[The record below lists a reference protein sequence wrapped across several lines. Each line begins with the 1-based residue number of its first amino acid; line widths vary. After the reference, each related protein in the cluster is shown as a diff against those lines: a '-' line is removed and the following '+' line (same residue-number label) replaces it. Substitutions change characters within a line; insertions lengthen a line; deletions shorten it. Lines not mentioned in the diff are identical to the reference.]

1 MIEKIDAV
9 FTWVD
14 GNDIDWMSRKSKF
27 IDDKPE
33 KIQNK
38 KVNSKGRFF
47 DNDELKYSLRS
58 IYQFAPWINNI
69 YIVTDNQTPKWLNI
83 DHPQINIVDHREIF
97 DSKHLPSYN
106 SMAIEMNLH
115 KINGL
120 NNFFLSLNDDF
131 FIGRMSSPDDFFHY
145 DKPKLFTG
153 KKRFTLEKLLERKS
167 GNEYFHANNNARM
180 LIYNKFNFFPN
191 FNLRH
196 GIKVLDKKTLNDLET
211 VFHDEFENTRSSNFR
226 TKQDVW
232 SIALYSF
239 YLVAKG
245 LNEPYYL
252 APLRKN
258 LLRYNLNF
266 LRKGRDYTYLPLT
279 TCSLKKIKSK
289 FKAIK
294 KYNPLMFCINDG
306 PNVIDQKRILTKK
319 FLGQYYPDKSI
330 YEK

>member
-1 MIEKIDAV
+1 MIKKIDAV

-14 GNDIDWMSRKSKF
+14 GNDIDWMSRKSNF
-27 IDDKPE
+27 LHDKPE
-33 KIQNK
+33 KLQNK

-69 YIVTDNQTPKWLNI
+69 YIITDNQTPKWLNI
-83 DHPQINIVDHREIF
+83 DHPQINIVDHKEIF
-97 DSKHLPSYN
+97 DSKDLPSYN

-120 NNFFLSLNDDF
+120 NNFFLSFNDDF
-131 FIGRMSSPDDFFHY
+131 FIGRMTSPEDFFQNG
-145 DKPKLFTG
+145 KPKLFSG
-153 KKRFTLEKLLERKS
+153 KKRFTLEQLSERKS

-180 LIYNKFNFFPN
+180 LIYNKYNFFPD

-196 GIKVLDKKTLNDLET
+196 GIKVLDKKTLNDLEK
-211 VFHDEFENTRSSNFR
+211 VFYRDFENTRGSNFR
-226 TKQDVW
+226 TKKDVW
-232 SIALYSF
+232 PIALYSF
-239 YLVAKG
+239 YLVAQG

-289 FKAIK
+289 LNAIK
-294 KYNPLMFCINDG
+294 KYKPLMFCINDG
-306 PNVIDQKRILTKK
+306 PNVIDQKRILTKN
-319 FLGQYYPDKSI
+319 FLHEYFPDKSI

>member
-1 MIEKIDAV
+1 MIKKIDAV

-14 GNDIDWMSRKSKF
+14 GNDIDWMSRKSNF
-27 IDDKPE
+27 LHDKPE
-33 KIQNK
+33 KLENK

-58 IYQFAPWINNI
+58 ICQFAPWINNI
-69 YIVTDNQTPKWLNI
+69 YIITDNQTPKWLNI
-83 DHPQINIVDHREIF
+83 DHPQINIVDHKEIF
-97 DSKHLPSYN
+97 DSKDLPSYN

-120 NNFFLSLNDDF
+120 SNFFLSFNDDF
-131 FIGRMSSPDDFFHY
+131 FIGRMTSPGDFFQNG
-145 DKPKLFTG
+145 KPKLFSG
-153 KKRFTLEKLLERKS
+153 KKRFTLEQLSERKS

-180 LIYNKFNFFPN
+180 LIYNKYNFFPD

-196 GIKVLDKKTLNDLET
+196 GIKVLDKKTLNDLEK
-211 VFHDEFENTRSSNFR
+211 VFYRDFENTRGSNFR
-226 TKQDVW
+226 TKKDVW
-232 SIALYSF
+232 PIALYSF
-239 YLVAKG
+239 YLVAQG

-289 FKAIK
+289 LNAIK
-294 KYNPLMFCINDG
+294 KYKPLMFCINDG
-306 PNVIDQKRILTKK
+306 PNVIDQKRILTKN
-319 FLGQYYPDKSI
+319 FLHEYFPDKSI

>member
-1 MIEKIDAV
+1 MIKKIDAV

-27 IDDKPE
+27 LHDKPE
-33 KIQNK
+33 KLENK

-58 IYQFAPWINNI
+58 ICQFAPWINNI
-69 YIVTDNQTPKWLNI
+69 YIITDNQTPKWLNI
-83 DHPQINIVDHREIF
+83 DHPQINIVDHKEIF
-97 DSKHLPSYN
+97 DSKYLPSYN

-120 NNFFLSLNDDF
+120 SNFFLSFNDDF
-131 FIGRMSSPDDFFHY
+131 FIGRMTSPEDFFQNG
-145 DKPKLFTG
+145 KPKLFSG
-153 KKRFTLEKLLERKS
+153 KKRFTLEQLSERKS

-180 LIYNKFNFFPN
+180 LIYNKYNFFPD

-196 GIKVLDKKTLNDLET
+196 GIKVLDKKTLNDLEK
-211 VFHDEFENTRSSNFR
+211 VFYRDFENTRGSNFR
-226 TKQDVW
+226 TKKDVW
-232 SIALYSF
+232 PIALYSF
-239 YLVAKG
+239 YLVAQG

-289 FKAIK
+289 LNAIK
-294 KYNPLMFCINDG
+294 KYKPLMFCINDG
-306 PNVIDQKRILTKK
+306 PNVIDQKRILTKN
-319 FLGQYYPDKSI
+319 FLHEYFPDKSI

>member
-1 MIEKIDAV
+1 MIKKIDAV

-14 GNDIDWMSRKSKF
+14 GNDIDWMSRKSNF
-27 IDDKPE
+27 LHDKPE
-33 KIQNK
+33 KLQNK

-69 YIVTDNQTPKWLNI
+69 YIITDNQTPKWLNI
-83 DHPQINIVDHREIF
+83 DHPQINIVDHKEIF
-97 DSKHLPSYN
+97 DSKDLPSYN

-120 NNFFLSLNDDF
+120 NNFFLSFNDDF
-131 FIGRMSSPDDFFHY
+131 FIGRMTLPGDFFQNG
-145 DKPKLFTG
+145 KPKLFSG
-153 KKRFTLEKLLERKS
+153 KKRFTLEQLSERKS

-180 LIYNKFNFFPN
+180 LIYNKYNFFPD

-196 GIKVLDKKTLNDLET
+196 GIKVLDKKTLNDLEK
-211 VFHDEFENTRSSNFR
+211 VFYRDFENTRGSNFR
-226 TKQDVW
+226 TKKDVW
-232 SIALYSF
+232 PIALYSF
-239 YLVAKG
+239 YLVAQG

-289 FKAIK
+289 LNAIK
-294 KYNPLMFCINDG
+294 KYKPLMFCINDG
-306 PNVIDQKRILTKK
+306 PNVIDQKRILTKN
-319 FLGQYYPDKSI
+319 FLHEYFPDKSI

>member
-1 MIEKIDAV
+1 MIKKIDAV

-14 GNDIDWMSRKSKF
+14 GNDIDWISRKSNF

-33 KIQNK
+33 KLQNK

-69 YIVTDNQTPKWLNI
+69 YIITDNQTPKWLNI
-83 DHPQINIVDHREIF
+83 NHPKIHIIDHKEIF
-97 DSKHLPSYN
+97 NSKNLPSYN

-120 NNFFLSLNDDF
+120 NNFFLSFNDDF
-131 FIGRMSSPDDFFHY
+131 FIGRMTSPEDFFQNG
-145 DKPKLFTG
+145 KPKLFSG
-153 KKRFTLEKLLERKS
+153 KKRFTLEQLSERKS

-180 LIYNKFNFFPN
+180 LIYKKYNFFPN

-196 GIKVLDKKTLNDLET
+196 GIKVLDKKILNDLEA
-211 VFHDEFENTRSSNFR
+211 VFLDDFENTRSSNFR
-226 TKQDVW
+226 TKKDVW
-232 SIALYSF
+232 PIALYSF
-239 YLVAKG
+239 YLVAQG
-245 LNEPYYL
+245 LNKPYYL

-258 LLRYNLNF
+258 LLRYNFKF

-289 FKAIK
+289 FNAIK
-294 KYNPLMFCINDG
+294 KYKPLMFCINDG
-306 PNVIDQKRILTKK
+306 PNVIDQKRILTKN
-319 FLGQYYPDKSI
+319 FLHEYFPDKSI

>member
-1 MIEKIDAV
+1 MIKKIDAV

-14 GNDIDWMSRKSKF
+14 GNDIDWMSRKSNF
-27 IDDKPE
+27 LHDKPE
-33 KIQNK
+33 KLQNK

-83 DHPQINIVDHREIF
+83 DHPQINIVDHKEIF
-97 DSKHLPSYN
+97 DSKDLPSYN

-120 NNFFLSLNDDF
+120 NNFFLSFNDDF
-131 FIGRMSSPDDFFHY
+131 FIGRMTSPGDFFQNG
-145 DKPKLFTG
+145 KPKLFSG
-153 KKRFTLEKLLERKS
+153 KKRFTLEQLSKRKS

-180 LIYNKFNFFPN
+180 LIYNKYNFFPD

-196 GIKVLDKKTLNDLET
+196 GIKVLDKKTLNDLEK
-211 VFHDEFENTRSSNFR
+211 VFYRDFENTRGSNFR
-226 TKQDVW
+226 TKKDVW
-232 SIALYSF
+232 PIALYSF
-239 YLVAKG
+239 YLVAQG

-289 FKAIK
+289 LNAIK
-294 KYNPLMFCINDG
+294 KYKPLMFCINDG
-306 PNVIDQKRILTKK
+306 PNVIDQKRILTKN
-319 FLGQYYPDKSI
+319 FLHEYFPDKSI

>member
-1 MIEKIDAV
+1 MIKKIDAV

-14 GNDIDWMSRKSKF
+14 GNDIDWMSRKSNF
-27 IDDKPE
+27 LHDKPE
-33 KIQNK
+33 KLQNK

-69 YIVTDNQTPKWLNI
+69 YIITDNQTPKWLNI
-83 DHPQINIVDHREIF
+83 DHPQINIVDHKEIF
-97 DSKHLPSYN
+97 DSKDLPSYN

-120 NNFFLSLNDDF
+120 NNFFLSFNDDF
-131 FIGRMSSPDDFFHY
+131 FIGRMTSPGDFFQNG
-145 DKPKLFTG
+145 KPKLFSG
-153 KKRFTLEKLLERKS
+153 KKRFTLEQLSERKS

-180 LIYNKFNFFPN
+180 LIYNKYNFFPD

-196 GIKVLDKKTLNDLET
+196 GIKVLDKKTLNDLEK
-211 VFHDEFENTRSSNFR
+211 VFYRDFENTRGSNFR
-226 TKQDVW
+226 TKKDVW

-239 YLVAKG
+239 YLVAQG
-245 LNEPYYL
+245 FNEPYYL

-279 TCSLKKIKSK
+279 TCSLKKIRSK
-289 FKAIK
+289 LNAIK
-294 KYNPLMFCINDG
+294 KYKPLMFCINDG
-306 PNVIDQKRILTKK
+306 PNVIDQKRILTKN
-319 FLGQYYPDKSI
+319 FLHEYFPDKSI

>member
-1 MIEKIDAV
+1 MIKKIDAV

-14 GNDIDWMSRKSKF
+14 GNDIDWISRKSNF
-27 IDDKPE
+27 LNDNPE
-33 KIQNK
+33 KLQNK

-69 YIVTDNQTPKWLNI
+69 YVITDNQTPKWLNI
-83 DHPQINIVDHREIF
+83 DHPQINIVDHKEIF
-97 DSKHLPSYN
+97 ESKDLPSYN

-120 NNFFLSLNDDF
+120 NNFFLSFNDDF
-131 FIGRMSSPDDFFHY
+131 FIGRMTSPEDFFQNG
-145 DKPKLFTG
+145 KPKLFSG
-153 KKRFTLEKLLERKS
+153 KKRFTLEQLSERKS

-180 LIYNKFNFFPN
+180 LIYNKYNFFPD

-196 GIKVLDKKTLNDLET
+196 GIKVLDKKTLNDLEK
-211 VFHDEFENTRSSNFR
+211 VFHHDFENTRGSNFR
-226 TKQDVW
+226 TKKDVW

-239 YLVAKG
+239 YLVAQG
-245 LNEPYYL
+245 LNEPYYI

-279 TCSLKKIKSK
+279 TCTLKKIKSK
-289 FKAIK
+289 LNAIK
-294 KYNPLMFCINDG
+294 KYKPLMFCINDG
-306 PNVIDQKRILTKK
+306 PNVIHQKRILIKN
-319 FLGQYYPDKSI
+319 FLHEYFPDKSI

>member
-1 MIEKIDAV
+1 MIKKIDAV

-14 GNDIDWMSRKSKF
+14 GNDIDWMSRKSNF
-27 IDDKPE
+27 LHDKPE
-33 KIQNK
+33 KLQNK

-69 YIVTDNQTPKWLNI
+69 YIITDNQTPKWLNI
-83 DHPQINIVDHREIF
+83 GHPQINIVDHKEIF
-97 DSKHLPSYN
+97 DSKDLPSYN

-120 NNFFLSLNDDF
+120 NNFFLSFNDDF
-131 FIGRMSSPDDFFHY
+131 FIGRMTSPEDFFQNG
-145 DKPKLFTG
+145 KPKLFSG
-153 KKRFTLEKLLERKS
+153 KKRFTLEQLAERKI

-180 LIYNKFNFFPN
+180 LIYNKYNFFPD

-196 GIKVLDKKTLNDLET
+196 GIKVLDKKTLNDLEK
-211 VFHDEFENTRSSNFR
+211 VFHHDFENTRGSNFR
-226 TKQDVW
+226 TKKDVW
-232 SIALYSF
+232 PIALYSF
-239 YLVAKG
+239 YLVAQG

-289 FKAIK
+289 LNAIK
-294 KYNPLMFCINDG
+294 KYKPLMFCINDG
-306 PNVIDQKRILTKK
+306 PNVIDRKRILTKN
-319 FLGQYYPDKSI
+319 FLHEYFPDKSI
-330 YEK
+330 FEK

>member
-1 MIEKIDAV
+1 MIKKIDAV

-14 GNDIDWMSRKSKF
+14 GNDIDWMSRKSNF
-27 IDDKPE
+27 LHDKPE
-33 KIQNK
+33 KLQNK

-69 YIVTDNQTPKWLNI
+69 YIITDNQTPKWLNI
-83 DHPQINIVDHREIF
+83 DHPQINIVDHKEIF
-97 DSKHLPSYN
+97 DSKDLPSYN

-120 NNFFLSLNDDF
+120 NNFFLSFNDDF
-131 FIGRMSSPDDFFHY
+131 FIGRMTSPGDFFQNG
-145 DKPKLFTG
+145 KPKLFSG
-153 KKRFTLEKLLERKS
+153 KKRFTLEQLSERKS

-180 LIYNKFNFFPN
+180 LIYNKYNFFPD

-196 GIKVLDKKTLNDLET
+196 GIKVLDKKTLNDLEK
-211 VFHDEFENTRSSNFR
+211 VFYRDFENTRGSNFR
-226 TKQDVW
+226 TKNDVW
-232 SIALYSF
+232 PIALYSF
-239 YLVAKG
+239 YLVAQG

-289 FKAIK
+289 LNAIK
-294 KYNPLMFCINDG
+294 KYKPLMFCINDG
-306 PNVIDQKRILTKK
+306 PNVIDQKRILTKN
-319 FLGQYYPDKSI
+319 FLHEYFPDKSI